1 MRNCRSLTC
10 GALATILCATVL
22 GATPALAQVRA
33 LGEAP
38 FGHMRMLFERTI
50 FNVDVLT
57 LDVCF
62 DAPTAAGIA
71 EHARDGRTDAGD
83 DAIAAAAIDA
93 MTALGR
99 IQFRRNI
106 SLGQFLGGI
115 RDEQRKA
122 VRAGLLA
129 DSTYRLIGD
138 SLPVWFDFLDER
150 GIHTDDQ
157 IVYVFSSDSLRTVY
171 RDRDGSVLLDRID
184 VGEQR
189 RTSVIATWLAPGSD
203 FREPLLRSLDPDGRT
218 DPAACVVPDNATGGG
233 QESRGSGAGR

>member
-1 MRNCRSLTC
+1 MKNNTLTC
-10 GALATILCATVL
+10 GALATILCATAL
-22 GATPALAQVRA
+22 GAAPAMAQFPA

-57 LDVCF
+57 LDICF

-83 DAIAAAAIDA
+83 DAIAAVAIAA

-99 IQFRRNI
+99 IEFRRNV

-138 SLPVWFDFLDER
+138 SLPVWFHFLDER
-150 GIHTDDQ
+150 GIRTDDQ
-157 IVYVFSSDSLRTVY
+157 IVYVFRSDSLRTVY
-171 RDRDGSVLLDRID
+171 RDRDGRVLLDRID

-218 DPAACVVPDNATGGG
+218 DPGACVVPDNAAAGV